1 MSDYKPP
8 GFCVTM
14 PPTKKH
20 VDYNRIAPTYDRRY
34 AANRLDGVERALLD
48 LIQECGAQRVLE
60 VGCGTGRWLTGIES
74 AARDVYGL
82 DLSTG
87 MLRQA
92 RSQSARSYL
101 TCGRGGRLPFRNQS
115 FALVFCVNALHHF
128 DQPQSFI
135 SEARRLL
142 RPGGTLAILGQVP
155 QDRRNR
161 WFVYDYFDGTFE
173 TDLSRFQ
180 TWGTVTDWMILAGF
194 EQIQWQPVQR
204 ISNHKYGREVLND
217 PFLQKDAVSQLALL
231 SDQAYAEGMQRIEAD
246 LSDAEA
252 RGETLVFAAEFRL
265 DILIGNK

>member
-1 MSDYKPP
+1 M
-8 GFCVTM
+8 T
-14 PPTKKH
+14 PTKNH

-34 AANRLDGVERALLD
+34 AANRLDAVEQALLR
-48 LIQECGAQRVLE
+48 LIRECGAQRVLE
-60 VGCGTGRWLTGIES
+60 VGCGTGRWIES
-74 AARDVYGL
+74 LESITRDIYGV

-92 RSQSARSYL
+92 SSQSARLYL
-101 TCGRGGRLPFRNQS
+101 TCGRGGRLPFRDQS
-115 FALVFCVNALHHF
+115 FDLVFCVNALHHF

-142 RPGGTLAILGQVP
+142 RPGGTLAIIGQVP
-155 QDRRNR
+155 QDGRNR

-180 TWGTVTDWMILAGF
+180 TWGTVTDWMILTGF
-194 EQIQWQPVQR
+194 EQIQWHPVHQIR
-204 ISNHKYGREVLND
+204 DHKYGRKVLND

-231 SDQAYAEGMQRIEAD
+231 SDSAYAKGMQRINAAISE
-246 LSDAEA
+246 AEA

-265 DILIGNK
+265 DMLIGSK